1 MTFESPKFEGK
12 ELSPLNRWA
21 ERGVKESLEAIKER
35 FEGKDNKVENMDFH
49 DTRHTQN
56 AIQRTEKI
64 LLAMREGSAPIT
76 EKDIALG
83 KLSSAH
89 HDVVQRWEENRVKDG
104 NFEKVMRRRFIGDN
118 EKASARAALKFME
131 KANQEA
137 EEEIFKDEDIE
148 MVREAIVV
156 TIPEFDTER
165 KTVTQPHLN
174 KESSFVARALAL
186 ADIGAAG
193 MEGYSEFGREG
204 DALFREENLDILSAL
219 ENPGELTLEQKEYFR
234 NRMLMWSKFQ
244 SEFASGRKALLEEEL
259 SGLTSSVQ
267 DRVKDLFDTFDESIA
282 GAEATAAKREEMTFK
297 ELAEDMGYHL

>member
-1 MTFESPKFEGK
+1 MAMWEGGD
-12 ELSPLNRWA
+12 S
-21 ERGVKESLEAIKER
+21 V
-35 FEGKDNKVENMDFH
+35 
-49 DTRHTQN
+49 
-56 AIQRTEKI
+56 
-64 LLAMREGSAPIT
+64 T

-83 KLSSAH
+83 KLSSAQ
-89 HDVVQRWEENRVKDG
+89 HDIVRRWEENRVKDE

-118 EKASARAALKFME
+118 EKASARAALEFME

-165 KTVTQPHLN
+165 KTVIQPHLN

-193 MEGYSEFGREG
+193 MEGYNEFGREG

-219 ENPGELTLEQKEYFR
+219 ENLEELTLEQKEYFR

-244 SEFASGRKALLEEEL
+244 SEFASGRKSLLKKEL
-259 SGLTSSVQ
+259 SGLTSPVQ

-282 GAEATAAKREEMTFK
+282 GAEATATKREKMTFE
-297 ELAEDMGYHL
+297 ELTEDMGYRL